1 MSCQEEEEVK
11 SEDQIFRFGALS
23 RSSNP
28 CAHSPPLFFFVSWES
43 ELQASEVSSD
53 GYLQFLFVVP
63 FEVKSITAYVQTDF
77 AHLTPKVGLTLVKA

>member
-28 CAHSPPLFFFVSWES
+28 CAHSPPSLY
-43 ELQASEVSSD
+43 QHP
-53 GYLQFLFVVP
+53 GVVLCTP
-63 FEVKSITAYVQTDF
+63 CHSILTSPSCFTP
-77 AHLTPKVGLTLVKA
+77 HLTSSLLSTERPLDLTELITLT